1 LAGSAECAIIVL
13 DWTVQL
19 SLSHFLFYLSSNQ
32 LYKTY
37 LMKTPCIYL
46 DTSVIGGC
54 HDKEF
59 APWSNGLIEDFR
71 LRNYIPV
78 ISDLT
83 FEELIKAPKPVKQT
97 LKKLVEFEPEII
109 EINDDALN
117 LAEIYLE
124 RRILTPK
131 YRDDAR
137 HIALATVANVDVLV
151 SWNFKHI
158 VHYDKIRLFNAVNLE
173 QGLKTIDI
181 YSPRE
186 VTNYEEKD

>member
-1 LAGSAECAIIVL
+1 MK
-13 DWTVQL
+13 L
-19 SLSHFLFYLSSNQ
+19 SR
-32 LYKTY
+32 
-37 LMKTPCIYL
+37 IYL

-59 APWSNGLIEDFR
+59 TPWSKGLMKDFS
-71 LRNYIPV
+71 LRNFIPV

-83 FEELIKAPKPVKQT
+83 FEELEKAPSLVKLT
-97 LKKLVEFEPEII
+97 LKELVQYDPEII
-109 EINDDALN
+109 DISDNALS

-124 RRILTPK
+124 RKILTSK

-137 HIALATVANVDVLV
+137 HIAIASIANVDVLV
-151 SWNFKHI
+151 SCNFKHI

-186 VTNYEEKD
+186 VTNYEEND

>member
-1 LAGSAECAIIVL
+1 M
-13 DWTVQL
+13 
-19 SLSHFLFYLSSNQ
+19 
-32 LYKTY
+32 
-37 LMKTPCIYL
+37 MKASRIYL

-54 HDKEF
+54 HDQEF
-59 APWSNGLIEDFR
+59 APWSNGLMKDFR

-78 ISDLT
+78 ISDLI
-83 FEELIKAPKPVKQT
+83 FEELTLAPEPVKKT
-97 LKKLVEFEPEII
+97 LRQLVEYEPEIL

-117 LAEIYLE
+117 LAEIYLD
-124 RRILTPK
+124 RKILTPK

-137 HIALATVANVDVLV
+137 HIALASVANVDVLV

-158 VHYDKIRLFNAVNLE
+158 VHYDKIRLFNAVNIE

>member
-1 LAGSAECAIIVL
+1 
-13 DWTVQL
+13 
-19 SLSHFLFYLSSNQ
+19 
-32 LYKTY
+32 
-37 LMKTPCIYL
+37 MKTSRIYI

-59 APWSNGLIEDFR
+59 APWSNGLMKDFR
-71 LRNYIPV
+71 LRNYIPI

-83 FEELIKAPKPVKQT
+83 FKELVNAPQTVKQT
-97 LKKLVEFEPEII
+97 LKTLVEFDPEII

-124 RRILTPK
+124 RKILTPK

-137 HIALATVANVDVLV
+137 HIALATIANVDVLV

-173 QGLKTIDI
+173 QGLKSIDI

-186 VTNYEEKD
+186 VTNYEERD

>member
-1 LAGSAECAIIVL
+1 M
-13 DWTVQL
+13 
-19 SLSHFLFYLSSNQ
+19 
-32 LYKTY
+32 
-37 LMKTPCIYL
+37 MKTSRIYI

-59 APWSNGLIEDFR
+59 APWSNGLMKDFR
-71 LRNYIPV
+71 LRNYIPI

-83 FEELIKAPKPVKQT
+83 FKELVNAPQTVKQT
-97 LKKLVEFEPEII
+97 LKTLVEFDPEII

-124 RRILTPK
+124 RKILTPK

-137 HIALATVANVDVLV
+137 HIALATIANVDVLV

-173 QGLKTIDI
+173 QGLKSIDI

-186 VTNYEEKD
+186 VTNYEERD

>member
-1 LAGSAECAIIVL
+1 
-13 DWTVQL
+13 
-19 SLSHFLFYLSSNQ
+19 
-32 LYKTY
+32 
-37 LMKTPCIYL
+37 MKKASRIYL

-59 APWSNGLIEDFR
+59 SPWSNGLMKDFR

-83 FEELIKAPKPVKQT
+83 FEELTLAPEPVKKT
-97 LKKLVEFEPEII
+97 LRQLVEYEPEIL
-109 EINDDALN
+109 EINDDTLN
-117 LAEIYLE
+117 LAEIYLD
-124 RRILTPK
+124 RKILTPK

-137 HIALATVANVDVLV
+137 HIALASVANVDVLV

-158 VHYDKIRLFNAVNLE
+158 VHYDKIRLFNAVNIE

>member
-1 LAGSAECAIIVL
+1 
-13 DWTVQL
+13 
-19 SLSHFLFYLSSNQ
+19 
-32 LYKTY
+32 
-37 LMKTPCIYL
+37 MKTSRIYL

-54 HDKEF
+54 HDQEF
-59 APWSNGLIEDFR
+59 APWSNGLMKDFR
-71 LRNYIPV
+71 LRNFIPV

-83 FEELIKAPKPVKQT
+83 FKELNMAPEPVKQT
-97 LKKLVEFEPEII
+97 LRQLVEFDPEII
-109 EINDDALN
+109 EISDYSLE
-117 LAEIYLE
+117 LAEIYLD
-124 RRILTPK
+124 RKILTPK

-137 HIALATVANVDVLV
+137 HIALASVANVDVLV

-158 VHYDKIRLFNAVNLE
+158 VHYDKIRLFNAVNIE

>member
-1 LAGSAECAIIVL
+1 M
-13 DWTVQL
+13 VQRVDEGFSFTKL
-19 SLSHFLFYLSSNQ
+19 HF
-32 LYKTY
+32 
-37 LMKTPCIYL
+37 
-46 DTSVIGGC
+46 
-54 HDKEF
+54 
-59 APWSNGLIEDFR
+59 
-71 LRNYIPV
+71 V

-83 FEELIKAPKPVKQT
+83 FEELEKAPKPVKLT
-97 LKKLVEFEPEII
+97 LKKLVQYDPEII
-109 EINDDALN
+109 EINDNALN

-124 RRILTPK
+124 RKILTSK

-137 HIALATVANVDVLV
+137 HIAIASIANVDVLV

-173 QGLKTIDI
+173 QGLKTVDI

>member
-1 LAGSAECAIIVL
+1 M
-13 DWTVQL
+13 
-19 SLSHFLFYLSSNQ
+19 
-32 LYKTY
+32 
-37 LMKTPCIYL
+37 MKTSRIYL

-59 APWSNGLIEDFR
+59 APWSNGLMKDFR
-71 LRNYIPV
+71 LRNFIPI
-78 ISDLT
+78 ISDLI
-83 FEELIKAPKPVKQT
+83 FEELNLAPEPVKKT
-97 LKKLVEFEPEII
+97 LRQLTELDPEII
-109 EINDDALN
+109 EINDDSLN
-117 LAEIYLE
+117 LAEIYLD
-124 RRILTPK
+124 RKILTPK

-158 VHYDKIRLFNAVNLE
+158 VHYDKIRLFNAVNIE

>member
-1 LAGSAECAIIVL
+1 
-13 DWTVQL
+13 
-19 SLSHFLFYLSSNQ
+19 
-32 LYKTY
+32 
-37 LMKTPCIYL
+37 MKTSRIYL

-59 APWSNGLIEDFR
+59 APWSNGLMKDFR
-71 LRNYIPV
+71 LRNFIPI
-78 ISDLT
+78 ISDLI
-83 FEELIKAPKPVKQT
+83 FEELNLAPEPVKKT
-97 LKKLVEFEPEII
+97 LRQLTELDPEII
-109 EINDDALN
+109 EINDDSLN
-117 LAEIYLE
+117 LAEIYLD
-124 RRILTPK
+124 RKILTPK

-158 VHYDKIRLFNAVNLE
+158 VHYDKIRLFNADNIE

>member
-1 LAGSAECAIIVL
+1 MK
-13 DWTVQL
+13 L
-19 SLSHFLFYLSSNQ
+19 SR
-32 LYKTY
+32 
-37 LMKTPCIYL
+37 IYL

-59 APWSNGLIEDFR
+59 APWSNGLMKDFR
-71 LRNYIPV
+71 LRNFIPV

-83 FEELIKAPKPVKQT
+83 IEELAKAPKPVKQT
-97 LKKLVEFEPEII
+97 LKKLVQYDTEII

-124 RRILTPK
+124 RKILTPK

-137 HIALATVANVDVLV
+137 HIALASIANVDVMV

-186 VTNYEEKD
+186 VTNYEEKN

>member
-1 LAGSAECAIIVL
+1 MK
-13 DWTVQL
+13 L
-19 SLSHFLFYLSSNQ
+19 SR
-32 LYKTY
+32 
-37 LMKTPCIYL
+37 IYL

-59 APWSNGLIEDFR
+59 APWSNGLMKDFR

-83 FEELIKAPKPVKQT
+83 FKEIAKAPISVKQT
-97 LKKLVEFEPEII
+97 LKKLVQYDPEII
-109 EINDDALN
+109 RINDNALN

-124 RRILTPK
+124 RKILAPK

-137 HIALATVANVDVLV
+137 HIALATLANVDVLV

-173 QGLKTIDI
+173 HGLKSIDI
-181 YSPRE
+181 HSPRE
-186 VTNYEEKD
+186 VANYEEKD